1 VCFLCKNLQVPIKK
15 SNFAPNYALT
25 NMKNKIS
32 YIITFIFL
40 SIGFAYTQAE
50 PLYQTAQ
57 PESQPMQSAQVM
69 PTTGY
74 SGTVYAPF
82 DASAPSEQS
91 GVEGNSGSRHKGG
104 IKREGNFN
112 YGTEYGQSDQ
122 SPIGEPWVLAI
133 FALAFAGVV
142 ALRKTK
148 KA

>member
-1 VCFLCKNLQVPIKK
+1 M
-15 SNFAPNYALT
+15 

-50 PLYQTAQ
+50 PLFPSAQ
-57 PESQPMQSAQVM
+57 LEPQPMQNAQVM

-74 SGTVYAPF
+74 NGTVYAPF

-91 GVEGNSGSRHKGG
+91 EVEGNSGSRPRGG
-104 IKREGNFN
+104 IKRGGNFN
-112 YGTEYGQSDQ
+112 YGTEYGQSNE
-122 SPIGEPWVLAI
+122 SPVGEPWVLAI
-133 FALAFAGVV
+133 FALAFAGVI

-148 KA
+148 KS

>member
-1 VCFLCKNLQVPIKK
+1 MHFLCKNLQVRRKK

-50 PLYQTAQ
+50 PLYPSAQ
-57 PESQPMQSAQVM
+57 LEPQPMQNAQVM

-74 SGTVYAPF
+74 NGTVYTPF

-91 GVEGNSGSRHKGG
+91 EANANQAPGKPGRVKTFIGG
-104 IKREGNFN
+104 GETNQGP
-112 YGTEYGQSDQ
+112 

-133 FALAFAGVV
+133 FALAFAGVIAV
-142 ALRKTK
+142 RKTK

>member
-1 VCFLCKNLQVPIKK
+1 MLFLCKNLQVPIKK

-25 NMKNKIS
+25 NMKNKIA
-32 YIITFIFL
+32 YIITVIFL

-50 PLYQTAQ
+50 SLYQTAQ

-74 SGTVYAPF
+74 NGTVYAPF

-91 GVEGNSGSRHKGG
+91 EANTNQAPGRMGHIRKGLIG
-104 IKREGNFN
+104 GPEDPFGP
-112 YGTEYGQSDQ
+112 
-122 SPIGEPWVLAI
+122 SPIGEPWVMAI

-148 KA
+148 KS

>member
-1 VCFLCKNLQVPIKK
+1 MCFLCKNLQVPIKK

-40 SIGFAYTQAE
+40 SIGFAYSQAE

-57 PESQPMQSAQVM
+57 PESQPMQNAQVM

-112 YGTEYGQSDQ
+112 HGTEYGQSDK
-122 SPIGEPWVLAI
+122 SPVGEPWVLAI

-148 KA
+148 KS

>member
-1 VCFLCKNLQVPIKK
+1 MQVPIKK

-32 YIITFIFL
+32 YIFTVIFL

-50 PLYQTAQ
+50 PLYQSAQ
-57 PESQPMQSAQVM
+57 IEPQPMQNVQVM

-74 SGTVYAPF
+74 NGTVYAPF

-91 GVEGNSGSRHKGG
+91 EANTNQASGKPGRVKTFIGG
-104 IKREGNFN
+104 GE
-112 YGTEYGQSDQ
+112 TGQGP

-133 FALAFAGVV
+133 FAPAFAGVV
-142 ALRKTK
+142 AIRKTK
-148 KA
+148 KS

>member
-1 VCFLCKNLQVPIKK
+1 MHFLCKNLQVRRKK
-15 SNFAPNYALT
+15 CNFVPNYALT

-50 PLYQTAQ
+50 PLYPSAQ
-57 PESQPMQSAQVM
+57 LEPQPMQNAQVM

-74 SGTVYAPF
+74 NGTVYAPF

-91 GVEGNSGSRHKGG
+91 EANTNQASGKPGRVKTFIGG
-104 IKREGNFN
+104 GE
-112 YGTEYGQSDQ
+112 TGQGP

-142 ALRKTK
+142 ALRKRKNHRTT
-148 KA
+148 

>member
-1 VCFLCKNLQVPIKK
+1 MQVPIKK

-32 YIITFIFL
+32 YIFTVIFL

-50 PLYQTAQ
+50 PLYPSAQ
-57 PESQPMQSAQVM
+57 IEPQPMQNVQVM

-74 SGTVYAPF
+74 NGTVYTPF

-91 GVEGNSGSRHKGG
+91 EANTNQASGKPGRVKTFIGG
-104 IKREGNFN
+104 GE
-112 YGTEYGQSDQ
+112 TGQGP

-142 ALRKTK
+142 AIRKTK
-148 KA
+148 KS

>member
-1 VCFLCKNLQVPIKK
+1 MHFLCKNLQVRRKK

-32 YIITFIFL
+32 YIFTVIFL

-50 PLYQTAQ
+50 TPYFQAQ
-57 PESQPMQSAQVM
+57 PETLPMQNAQVKS
-69 PTTGY
+69 TTGY

-82 DASAPSEQS
+82 DASAPSDQS
-91 GVEGNSGSRHKGG
+91 EANTNQAPGKPGRVKTFIGG
-104 IKREGNFN
+104 GETNQGP
-112 YGTEYGQSDQ
+112 

-142 ALRKTK
+142 AIRKTK
-148 KA
+148 KS

>member
-1 VCFLCKNLQVPIKK
+1 MLFLCKNLQVRRKK
-15 SNFAPNYALT
+15 CNFVPNYVLT

-32 YIITFIFL
+32 YIFTVIFL

-50 PLYQTAQ
+50 PLYPSAQ
-57 PESQPMQSAQVM
+57 IEAQPMQSAQVM

-74 SGTVYAPF
+74 NGTVYAPF

-91 GVEGNSGSRHKGG
+91 EANTNQASGKPGRVKTFIGG
-104 IKREGNFN
+104 GETNQGP
-112 YGTEYGQSDQ
+112 

>member
-1 VCFLCKNLQVPIKK
+1 
-15 SNFAPNYALT
+15 
-25 NMKNKIS
+25 MKNKIS

-40 SIGFAYTQAE
+40 SIGFVYTQAE
-50 PLYQTAQ
+50 PLYPSGQLE
-57 PESQPMQSAQVM
+57 PQPMQNAQVM

-74 SGTVYAPF
+74 NGTVYAPF

-91 GVEGNSGSRHKGG
+91 EVEGNSGSRPRGG
-104 IKREGNFN
+104 IKRGGNFN
-112 YGTEYGQSDQ
+112 YGTEYGQSND

-148 KA
+148 KS

>member
-1 VCFLCKNLQVPIKK
+1 
-15 SNFAPNYALT
+15 
-25 NMKNKIS
+25 MKNKIA
-32 YIITFIFL
+32 YIITVIFL

-91 GVEGNSGSRHKGG
+91 EANANQAPGRMGHIRKGLIG
-104 IKREGNFN
+104 GPEDPLGP
-112 YGTEYGQSDQ
+112 

-148 KA
+148 KS

>member
-1 VCFLCKNLQVPIKK
+1 MTL
-15 SNFAPNYALT
+15 
-25 NMKNKIS
+25 KNKIS

-50 PLYQTAQ
+50 PLYPSAQ
-57 PESQPMQSAQVM
+57 LEPQPMQNAQVM

-74 SGTVYAPF
+74 NGTVYAPF

-91 GVEGNSGSRHKGG
+91 EVEGNSGSRPRGG
-104 IKREGNFN
+104 IKRGGNFN
-112 YGTEYGQSDQ
+112 YGTEYGQSNE

-142 ALRKTK
+142 ALRKK
-148 KA
+148 KNHRST

>member
-1 VCFLCKNLQVPIKK
+1 
-15 SNFAPNYALT
+15 
-25 NMKNKIS
+25 MKNKIS

-50 PLYQTAQ
+50 PLYPSAQ
-57 PESQPMQSAQVM
+57 LEPQPMQNAQVM

-74 SGTVYAPF
+74 NGTVYAPF

-91 GVEGNSGSRHKGG
+91 EVEGNSGSRPRGG
-104 IKREGNFN
+104 IKRGGNFN
-112 YGTEYGQSDQ
+112 YGTEYGQSND

-148 KA
+148 KS

>member
-1 VCFLCKNLQVPIKK
+1 MTL
-15 SNFAPNYALT
+15 
-25 NMKNKIS
+25 KNKIS

-50 PLYQTAQ
+50 PLYPSAQ
-57 PESQPMQSAQVM
+57 LEPQPMQNAQVM

-74 SGTVYAPF
+74 NGTVYAPF

-91 GVEGNSGSRHKGG
+91 EVEGNSGSRPRGG
-104 IKREGNFN
+104 IKRGGNFN
-112 YGTEYGQSDQ
+112 YGTEYGQSNE

-133 FALAFAGVV
+133 FALAFAGVL

-148 KA
+148 KS

>member
-1 VCFLCKNLQVPIKK
+1 M
-15 SNFAPNYALT
+15 

-50 PLYQTAQ
+50 PLYPSAQ
-57 PESQPMQSAQVM
+57 LEPQPMQNAQVM

-74 SGTVYAPF
+74 NGTVYAPF

-91 GVEGNSGSRHKGG
+91 EVEGNSGSRPRGG
-104 IKREGNFN
+104 IKRGGNFN
-112 YGTEYGQSDQ
+112 YGTEYGQSNE

-133 FALAFAGVV
+133 FALAFAGVI

-148 KA
+148 KS

>member
-1 VCFLCKNLQVPIKK
+1 MLFLCKNLQVPIKK

-25 NMKNKIS
+25 NMKNKIA
-32 YIITFIFL
+32 YIITVIFL

-74 SGTVYAPF
+74 NGTVYAPF

-91 GVEGNSGSRHKGG
+91 EAGPSKAPGRPGNVKTFIGG
-104 IKREGNFN
+104 GE
-112 YGTEYGQSDQ
+112 TGQGP

-133 FALAFAGVV
+133 FAILFAGVV
-142 ALRKTK
+142 AIRKRK
-148 KA
+148 KRTL

>member
-1 VCFLCKNLQVPIKK
+1 
-15 SNFAPNYALT
+15 
-25 NMKNKIS
+25 MKNKIS

-50 PLYQTAQ
+50 PLYPSAQ
-57 PESQPMQSAQVM
+57 LEPQPMQNAQVM

-91 GVEGNSGSRHKGG
+91 EVEGNSGSRPRGG
-104 IKREGNFN
+104 IKRGGNFN
-112 YGTEYGQSDQ
+112 YGTEYGQSNE

-148 KA
+148 KS

>member
-1 VCFLCKNLQVPIKK
+1 M
-15 SNFAPNYALT
+15 

-50 PLYQTAQ
+50 PLYPSAQ
-57 PESQPMQSAQVM
+57 LEPQPMQNAQVM

-74 SGTVYAPF
+74 NGTVYAPF

-91 GVEGNSGSRHKGG
+91 EVEGNSGSRPRGG
-104 IKREGNFN
+104 IKRGGNFN
-112 YGTEYGQSDQ
+112 YGTEYGQSNE

-133 FALAFAGVV
+133 FARAFAGVI

-148 KA
+148 KS

>member
-1 VCFLCKNLQVPIKK
+1 
-15 SNFAPNYALT
+15 
-25 NMKNKIS
+25 MKNKIS

-50 PLYQTAQ
+50 PLYPSAQ
-57 PESQPMQSAQVM
+57 LEPQPMQNAQVM

-74 SGTVYAPF
+74 NGTVYAPF

-91 GVEGNSGSRHKGG
+91 EVEGNSGSRPRGG
-104 IKREGNFN
+104 IKRGGNFN
-112 YGTEYGQSDQ
+112 YGTEYGQSNE

-133 FALAFAGVV
+133 FALAFAGVI

-148 KA
+148 KS

>member
-1 VCFLCKNLQVPIKK
+1 
-15 SNFAPNYALT
+15 
-25 NMKNKIS
+25 MKNKIS

-50 PLYQTAQ
+50 PLYPSAQ
-57 PESQPMQSAQVM
+57 LEPQPMQNAQVM

-74 SGTVYAPF
+74 NGTVYAPF

-91 GVEGNSGSRHKGG
+91 EANTNQASGRMGHIRKGLIG
-104 IKREGNFN
+104 GPEDPSGP
-112 YGTEYGQSDQ
+112 

-148 KA
+148 KS